1 MNSVTMNGSWTWS
14 DVNFGQLTF
23 FFSELT
29 TWNYVVFSCIILC
42 GIVGNG
48 LLLFAIYKD
57 PLKCFRN
64 STTILISNLAVSDL
78 LNNCIS
84 LFDMV
89 LSLTNIGGVF
99 GLSKLPSKILMPI
112 LNCLFSSTYPF
123 VFSIAV
129 ERYVAISRPLWHKIH
144 ATRHFCSTCV
154 IILWLICF
162 AYTGICSALRNANL
176 ELTYYNA
183 VQSCFLLLFFF
194 GSVASYF
201 LAFLSMRRQ
210 RQTLEN
216 VTSELT
222 RQTAQ
227 VRLKNQSNFLKII
240 FIVNIFLIFGLLP
253 TVCFFVLVSISVII
267 IFIVPLEIL
276 LDGNFFIAFLTY
288 FSL

>member
-1 MNSVTMNGSWTWS
+1 
-14 DVNFGQLTF
+14 
-23 FFSELT
+23 
-29 TWNYVVFSCIILC
+29 
-42 GIVGNG
+42 
-48 LLLFAIYKD
+48 
-57 PLKCFRN
+57 
-64 STTILISNLAVSDL
+64 
-78 LNNCIS
+78 
-84 LFDMV
+84 
-89 LSLTNIGGVF
+89 LTNIGGVF

-253 TVCFFVLVSISVII
+253 TVCFFVLVSISHHNIYSPTGDSFGWKFLYS
-267 IFIVPLEIL
+267 IFDVFFLVNIAINPFLYFVCLKRYRKTFLIL
-276 LDGNFFIAFLTY
+276 YWKIRA
-288 FSL
+288 